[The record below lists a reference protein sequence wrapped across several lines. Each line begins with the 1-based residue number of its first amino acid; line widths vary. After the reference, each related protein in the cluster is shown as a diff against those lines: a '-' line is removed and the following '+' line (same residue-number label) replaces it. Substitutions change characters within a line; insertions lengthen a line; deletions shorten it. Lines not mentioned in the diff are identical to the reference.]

1 MKRPIIYSVTENGE
15 WAPIF
20 SQGDYDVFVGAL
32 EEDRLPQ
39 YVVINRKTKVTEFT
53 HEVTAGY
60 KSFLDQVAP
69 VPLQNDLNFGNIAQQ
84 QNLRN

>member
-20 SQGDYDVFVGAL
+20 SQANYDVYVGAL
-32 EEDRLPQ
+32 EENKLPT
-39 YVVINRKTKVTEFT
+39 YVVINRDTGVVEFT

-69 VPLQNDLNFGNIAQQ
+69 QVAQEKQ
-84 QNLRN
+84 LGQLSLGLRN

>member
-1 MKRPIIYSVTENGE
+1 MTMKRPIIYSVTENGE

-32 EEDRLPQ
+32 EENKLPV
-39 YVVINRKTKVTEFT
+39 YVVMNRGTGVVEFT

-60 KSFLDQVAP
+60 KSFLDQVSP
-69 VPLQNDLNFGNIAQQ
+69 QLGKEQQ
-84 QNLRN
+84 LGQLSLGLRN